1 MNINFGLFPPP
12 PERDENGR
20 RVKGRDRKKLYS
32 TRAREALTPWL
43 DALEKLRLG

>member
-20 RVKGRDRKKLYS
+20 RVKGRERKKLYS
-32 TRAREALTPWL
+32 IRAREALIGWIESLPT
-43 DALEKLRLG
+43 